1 MKWQEDSKYQFR
13 SRFEPLI
20 AEFSEGKIVNEHSL
34 IYHNSELFIRRIT
47 YDRGFNEIIHEV
59 RTTQDL
65 SIMGPILDS
74 DEHRWETDVFSAI
87 TACGYRDYQLFIID
101 SRLLNPIVEE
111 IKVYIY
117 DTTCDLQFFKE
128 KMSQLEVSIIPV
140 ITDQNLDHY
149 IPDLIDNRLLI
160 RPTSP
165 LQFRGAINICSLKWI
180 SDKWQIDVIMENVD
194 DLNSD
199 LR

>member
-1 MKWQEDSKYQFR
+1 
-13 SRFEPLI
+13 
-20 AEFSEGKIVNEHSL
+20 
-34 IYHNSELFIRRIT
+34 
-47 YDRGFNEIIHEV
+47 
-59 RTTQDL
+59 
-65 SIMGPILDS
+65 
-74 DEHRWETDVFSAI
+74 
-87 TACGYRDYQLFIID
+87 
-101 SRLLNPIVEE
+101 
-111 IKVYIY
+111 
-117 DTTCDLQFFKE
+117 
-128 KMSQLEVSIIPV
+128 MSQLEVSIIPV